1 MWSNCDR
8 IETESK
14 PNWNRIETELKPIEE
29 ENGNGGGFE
38 FGASQK
44 EPTSKS
50 PNLPQMNWIPT
61 KQNMCHNNNNNNN
74 NNSVNKETEN
84 MTTSKREGEY

>member
-14 PNWNRIETELKPIEE
+14 PNWNRIETDREE

-74 NNSVNKETEN
+74 NNNSVNKETEN